1 MKKLLL
7 LLFVAAATFV
17 FAKEK
22 GDQCFA
28 DAECGAML
36 ECKDNIC
43 VNKKAFDSG
52 SMDAGKKCH
61 NDSQCIGAGKC
72 EKNIHGQGVCTGN

>member
-1 MKKLLL
+1 MKKIIIIAL
-7 LLFVAAATFV
+7 VALTTIT
-17 FAKEK
+17 FAKNK

-28 DAECGAML
+28 DTECGGML

-43 VNKKAFDSG
+43 VNKKEFDTG
-52 SMDAGKKCH
+52 SMNAGKKCH
-61 NDSQCIGAGKC
+61 VDSQCIGAGKC